1 MGIIGTATG
10 ATSAWNATK
19 GVGKV
24 VGQVGRALGIGVKSE
39 AARRH
44 QAYAGYHKIIRS
56 GDLAELRRGIRDAK
70 YAGGKWEMAWALAN
84 NSTDANAA
92 EAARQAAGQPRAGLD
107 LVIPLPAETTGTTN
121 YYGDTEVLTWPDDG
135 GGTAPAADSTSSG
148 KTKRKSTNRA
158 PAAGSPSTPRGF
170 TSPLATPG
178 MTTSR
183 RKGKATPRPCKYGPR
198 GADGYCPKKE
208 TGYAQAGRGRTGRAP
223 KESRAHRI
231 ARTKA
236 EKAVEAGILKAGKA
250 GVAALG
256 GGYAAAGLLAQ
267 GALLL
272 GAGVAAYYITSKLM
286 QLHYRTY
293 DDLRYEAANAYRE
306 SRRAAQES
314 LGRPLNAEELR
325 QLALWFKQRKAYL
338 DALEANGTPLSDV
351 SSLTFEQN

>member
-10 ATSAWNATK
+10 ANNAWNAAK
-19 GVGKV
+19 GVGGAVKA
-24 VGQVGRALGIGVKSE
+24 VGRALGIGVPSE
-39 AARRH
+39 AERRH
-44 QAYAGYHKIIRS
+44 RAYAGYHRIIRS
-56 GDLAELRRGIRDAK
+56 GDLAALRQGIRQAK

-107 LVIPLPAETTGTTN
+107 LVVPLPTEPTGTTQ
-121 YYGDTEVLTWPDDG
+121 YYGDTEVMTWPDDG
-135 GGTAPAADSTSSG
+135 VGTVPIAGSASSG
-148 KTKRKSTNRA
+148 RTKGKSISRA
-158 PAAGSPSTPRGF
+158 PAAPKSAPLGL
-170 TSPLATPG
+170 TSPLDTPST
-178 MTTSR
+178 TTSR
-183 RKGKATPRPCKYGPR
+183 RRLTTAPKAKRPCKYGPR
-198 GADGYCPKKE
+198 DENGYCPKKPA
-208 TGYAQAGRGRTGRAP
+208 AQAGRSRPGRAP
-223 KESRAHRI
+223 KESRAHRL
-231 ARTKA
+231 ARTRA
-236 EKAVEAGILKAGKA
+236 EKAVEAGLLKAGKA
-250 GVAALG
+250 GIAAAG

-267 GALLL
+267 GALLV
-272 GAGVAAYYITSKLM
+272 GAGVAAYYITTKLM

-306 SRRAAQES
+306 SRRAAAES